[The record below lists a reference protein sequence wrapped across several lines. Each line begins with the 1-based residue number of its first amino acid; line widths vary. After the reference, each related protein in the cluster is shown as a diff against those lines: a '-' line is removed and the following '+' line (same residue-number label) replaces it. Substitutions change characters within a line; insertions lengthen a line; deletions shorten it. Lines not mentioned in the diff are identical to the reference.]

1 MLVTSKKHS
10 SSIKIRN
17 WERIISRLVD
27 KETGTLKSKEVKE

>member
-17 WERIISRLVD
+17 WEIISRLVD
-27 KETGTLKSKEVKE
+27 KETETLKSKEVKE